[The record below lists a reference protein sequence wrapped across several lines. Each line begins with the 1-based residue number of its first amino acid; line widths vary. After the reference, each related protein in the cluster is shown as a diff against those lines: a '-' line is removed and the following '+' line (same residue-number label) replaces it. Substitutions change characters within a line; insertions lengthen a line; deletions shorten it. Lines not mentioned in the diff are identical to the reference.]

1 MILDINRRLHENPRE
16 KLRIINIPDEGISGA
31 LIDFYGNVISNTSV
45 IDSDYSF
52 QGTVDKFDEQ
62 NGTDLISITNSN
74 PYLTEILERLFKNQ
88 SLLENRLSQCCMF
101 YVTENK
107 GRDIFTF
114 DFGSVNSAYNNVK
127 QFNLTNT
134 LMSTTSSRNFTK
146 AYKKAKLEKS
156 MMKMLPN

>member
-16 KLRIINIPDEGISGA
+16 KLRIISTTQGISGA
-31 LIDFYGNVISNTSV
+31 IVDFYGNIILNTDVIEPN
-45 IDSDYSF
+45 YSF
-52 QGTVDKFDEQ
+52 QGTIDRFDKQ
-62 NGTDLISITNSN
+62 NGTDLVSITDSN
-74 PYLTEILERLFKNQ
+74 PYLTTVLERLFKNQ
-88 SLLENRLSQCCMF
+88 SLLKNGLSQCCIF

-107 GRDIFTF
+107 GKDIFTF
-114 DFGSVNSAYNNVK
+114 DFGRVDLVHKNIE

-156 MMKMLPN
+156 MMEMLPN